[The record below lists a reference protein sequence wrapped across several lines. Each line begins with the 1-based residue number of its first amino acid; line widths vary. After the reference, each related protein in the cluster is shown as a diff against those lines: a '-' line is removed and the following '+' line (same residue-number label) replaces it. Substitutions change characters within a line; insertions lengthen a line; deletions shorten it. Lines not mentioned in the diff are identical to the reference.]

1 MLNGGCVL
9 TNAVR
14 RPIIAPHIAI
24 VHQKKC
30 NNGIRTQIRLEV
42 RPTGGSAAKRRRRLK
57 RASVRFLFSES
68 PAFSAGSY
76 FLSNCAARF
85 EPSRREGSRRCLRLG
100 YALSGPCQLTLSSAA
115 HRRAP
120 CARPTGGGT
129 SLKWAVYA
137 LSAMAANG
145 FCSVA
150 QQNSG
155 GRRQT
160 MNAFKNASVLSKMF
174 NFEDRC

>member
-1 MLNGGCVL
+1 MFICSSKV
-9 TNAVR
+9 
-14 RPIIAPHIAI
+14 
-24 VHQKKC
+24 KY
-30 NNGIRTQIRLEV
+30 NNSTRTQIRLEV
-42 RPTGGSAAKRRRRLK
+42 KPTGGSAAKRRRRFK
-57 RASVRFLFSES
+57 RASVRFRFSES

-76 FLSNCAARF
+76 FLSNYAARF

-120 CARPTGGGT
+120 CARRR
-129 SLKWAVYA
+129 AAA
-137 LSAMAANG
+137 LRSNG
-145 FCSVA
+145 RYMHCLPWRQTAFARCPKK
-150 QQNSG
+150 NSG

-160 MNAFKNASVLSKMF
+160 MNAFKDASVLSKMF